1 VSARLRHSKKV
12 TPNGRSFNRRSFI
25 WGQMLFWAILIIGA
39 MLFVAYANGANDNF
53 KGVATLFG
61 SNVADYRN
69 ALWWATAATLAG
81 SIMAMFLATRL
92 ISVFQG
98 KGLVPDGLIQS
109 PDFLAS
115 VILGAAITVC
125 AATRIGMPIST
136 THSLTG
142 ALLGSGLAAAGFHLN
157 VGTLFQS
164 FCLPLLVSPL
174 IAVALSFALYRLLRA
189 ALRFTR
195 VDRQTCVCIGN
206 EIDPAMV
213 TPEGYTL
220 STARS
225 PLRLIVDQEARCAQ
239 FLTGTSRGMNLQQL
253 FDYGHYLSAGAVSFA
268 RGLNDTPKI
277 VALGIIAGALKRE
290 SSIAL
295 VAFVMAF
302 GGLLSARRVAETI
315 SKRITAMDTDQGF
328 LANLVTSCLVI
339 FASQWGIPVSTT
351 HVSCGS
357 LFGIGIVNGQAQWG
371 VIRHILLA
379 WVLTLPFAG
388 ISAGLVYLLLSRWI
402 MT

>member
-1 VSARLRHSKKV
+1 M
-12 TPNGRSFNRRSFI
+12 F
-25 WGQMLFWAILIIGA
+25 FWAILIIGA

-61 SNVADYRN
+61 SSVADYRK

-81 SIMAMFLATRL
+81 SVVAMFFATRL

-98 KGLVPDGLIQS
+98 KGLVPDELIQS

-115 VILGAAITVC
+115 VILGAAITVI

-136 THSLTG
+136 THGLTG
-142 ALLGSGLAAAGFHLN
+142 ALLGSGVVAAGFHLN

-164 FCLPLLVSPL
+164 FFLPLLVSPL
-174 IAVALSFALYRLLRA
+174 IAVALSFVLYRLLRA
-189 ALRFTR
+189 AHRFAG

-206 EIDPAMV
+206 EVDLAMV

-220 STARS
+220 SNKRS
-225 PLRLIVDQEARCAQ
+225 PLRVFVDQDARCAR
-239 FLTGTSRGMNLQQL
+239 FLTGISLGINVQKLI
-253 FDYGHYLSAGAVSFA
+253 DYGHYFSAGAVSFA

-277 VALGIIAGALKRE
+277 VALGVVAGALNIE
-290 SSIAL
+290 ASVGL
-295 VAFVMAF
+295 VAIMMAL
-302 GGLLSARRVAETI
+302 GGLFNARRVAETV
-315 SKRITAMDTDQGF
+315 SKRITAMEPDQGF
-328 LANLVTSCLVI
+328 LANLVTSFLVI
-339 FASQWGIPVSTT
+339 FASKWGIPVSTT

-357 LFGIGIVNGQAQWG
+357 LFGIGAVNGQAQWG
-371 VIRHILLA
+371 VIRNILLA
-379 WVLTLPFAG
+379 WVLTLPLAG
-388 ISAGLVYLLLSRWI
+388 IIAGLVYMLLSRWT